1 MSGTGASNLG
11 YASEYPSSNVNAAP
25 VNVGNSHNPA
35 NFSSTV
41 IPTSC
46 ASFRGGG
53 GRSFTK
59 TMKRKIKSLIKR
71 YKMKGSRRKLLSLKR
86 KIRSKYLSKRRGK
99 SRRYTRHHRRRG
111 SKTQRGGYAQYT
123 PSGSSGYSVGGD
135 SNAAGPS
142 GIFANPPP
150 IEANTGSNS
159 NCFTAYKH

>member
-11 YASEYPSSNVNAAP
+11 YGGEYPSSNVNASL

-53 GRSFTK
+53 KGRSFTQ
-59 TMKRKIKSLIKR
+59 TMKRKIKSLIKGYR
-71 YKMKGSRRKLLSLKR
+71 MKGSRRKLLSLKR
-86 KIRSKYLSKRRGK
+86 KIRSKYLSKRRGGKTRGK
-99 SRRYTRHHRRRG
+99 SRRRVRR
-111 SKTQRGGYAQYT
+111 SKSQRGGYAQYT
-123 PSGSSGYSVGGD
+123 PAGNSGYSVGGD
-135 SNAAGPS
+135 AGPS
-142 GIFANPPP
+142 GLFANPAPFT
-150 IEANTGSNS
+150 ANTGSNS